1 MNIIPSKNQDFQQ
14 EKYFVAIFAMG
25 NYPEIAIDREK
36 FDELKKAKENLSELF
51 AFEEKYELLLSNYLE
66 LEKENLIVTAE
77 TMIERNQAYEKFF
90 SIRLLFNQR
99 IVNLL
104 STARLY
110 LDQIHQHIH
119 PFMLISVDVKALLST
134 EYDNN
139 FEYRFMEALRNYVQH
154 RGLAVHST
162 NLESRWTSLDTN
174 GEMQFKTQ
182 IFTNKNEVEK
192 DNAFKKSVSNEMPDK
207 VDLMF
212 ASRSYIESISKVH
225 CAIRDHLKE
234 IAIKERNII
243 SDVMD
248 EYKIINSGNITGLSI
263 VHSQNDGHSNQILE
277 QLYLTLE
284 WDDIRLALINKNA
297 SLVNLKKRYVSGS
310 TK

>member
-14 EKYFVAIFAMG
+14 EKYSVTIFAMG

-51 AFEEKYELLLSNYLE
+51 AFEEKYELLLSNYLD

-77 TMIERNQAYEKFF
+77 KMIERNLGYEKFF
-90 SIRLLFNQR
+90 SMRLLFNQK

-110 LDQIHQHIH
+110 LDQIHQHIN
-119 PFMLISVDVKALLST
+119 PFALTDINVKALFSA

-154 RGLAVHST
+154 RGLAVHHT
-162 NLESRWTSLDTN
+162 NFKSNWTSLDTN

-192 DNAFKKSVSNEMPDK
+192 DDAFKKSVSNEMPDK

-225 CAIRDHLKE
+225 CVIRDHLKE

-243 SDVMD
+243 SDLID
-248 EYKIINSGNITGLSI
+248 EYKIINSENITGLSI
-263 VHSQNDGHSNQILE
+263 IHSQNNGHSNQILE